1 MAAVPRRRLVP
12 RTCAA
17 LVAVPVVL
25 LVPVGAAAAAPLV
38 PGGQWTTAVDLP
50 DAWAARA
57 DRLGVSVAELRQR
70 ENGCTRPEVRA
81 GDLTCGEDE
90 GDLAGQVLAAVSA
103 GRWAADD
110 CVSSTAAQPL
120 DLAGG
125 TTRLTVVGAECLLVT
140 LDFPDGADD
149 DLAQSDS
156 LGLTLSLVAAGPG
169 GDGTAGGTTPRGT
182 TGGGTTTDGPGA
194 VEVPRAGTGS
204 ADGSVG
210 VAGQG
215 AAGAGGASG
224 REGSAS
230 VGAASVGSGGR
241 PSSIGGAVRGGA
253 ADDPA
258 PIGSTTTDIEVGAEP
273 TEAGATRSLLGDPL
287 ALGALLLGTTALLWL
302 LFLALRRRRGAEA

>member
-1 MAAVPRRRLVP
+1 M
-12 RTCAA
+12 

-38 PGGQWTTAVDLP
+38 PGGRWTAAVDLP
-50 DAWAARA
+50 DDWADRA

-81 GDLTCGEDE
+81 GDTTCGEDE
-90 GDLAGQVLAAVSA
+90 GDLAGQVVAAVSA

-125 TTRLTVVGAECLLVT
+125 TTRLTVAGAECLLVA

-156 LGLTLSLVAAGPG
+156 LGLTLSLVAGGPG
-169 GDGTAGGTTPRGT
+169 DEVAAGGTTAGGTTAGGT
-182 TGGGTTTDGPGA
+182 STGGTTTGGAGA
-194 VEVPRAGTGS
+194 VEVPRAG
-204 ADGSVG
+204 ADGSDGSDGSAG
-210 VAGQG
+210 VAAQG

-224 REGSAS
+224 RAGSAS
-230 VGAASVGSGGR
+230 VGATSVGSGGR

-258 PIGSTTTDIEVGAEP
+258 PLGSTTTDLEVGAEP
-273 TEAGATRSLLGDPL
+273 AEAGATRSLLGDPL

-302 LFLALRRRRGAEA
+302 FLLALRRRRRAEA